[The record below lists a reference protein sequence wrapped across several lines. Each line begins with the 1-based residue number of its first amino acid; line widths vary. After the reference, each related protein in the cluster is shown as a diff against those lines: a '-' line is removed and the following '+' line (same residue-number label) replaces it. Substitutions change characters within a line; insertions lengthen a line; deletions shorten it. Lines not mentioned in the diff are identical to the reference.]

1 MTFPSLLHNKRTHMY
16 ACQLQVLDQD
26 AKIREKN
33 NQGMASKLKKGLK
46 KIQSIASSISSSRAN
61 SRTNLVFPE
70 NMMGMFVKPQ
80 DLLDMDLDD

>member
-1 MTFPSLLHNKRTHMY
+1 MY